1 MPTLSLPG
9 RMRTTC
15 DGVTRRNFL
24 RIGGVGAGGLLLPQ
38 VLRQR
43 ASGAPTPP
51 APARDGFGR
60 AKACIVLFM
69 GGGPS
74 QYGTFDL
81 KPDAPAEVRGEFKPI
96 ATDVPGIRISDHLP
110 LLAKQAH
117 KYAIVRSVTDE
128 YVGGAHG
135 QSVYLALTGHRSP
148 RVQGDDVRPSPE
160 DYPCLG
166 SVVSRFGPAVQT
178 MPAFVWLLEMYR
190 HTFAGEGGGLLGK
203 RHDPF
208 RVLQDPSRRDFEVQA
223 LRPPADIPLGRLGGR
238 RDLLEQIAR
247 QSDARLRS
255 ATTGA
260 MTGHYGQ
267 VFDLM
272 SSPKFQK
279 AFDLKAEPERLRER
293 FGKTKFGQGA
303 LLARRLVEH
312 GVPLVTVYWT
322 GPDPSNW
329 DTHYEET
336 KHLKVLLPPTDAGF
350 SALLEDLDA
359 RGLLDE
365 TLVVWMGE
373 FGRAPRLEDKGGRGH
388 WGRCYSVVFA
398 GGGVKGGQV
407 IGKSDR
413 FAAYPAANPVS
424 PADLVATIYH
434 ALGIESDIEVN
445 DQLGRPIKLCLGSAI
460 RPLFG

>member
-1 MPTLSLPG
+1 M
-9 RMRTTC
+9 
-15 DGVTRRNFL
+15 DRRNFL
-24 RIGGVGAGGLLLPQ
+24 RVGGLGAGGSALPALLA
-38 VLRQR
+38 RR
-43 ASGAPTPP
+43 ATAAPPP
-51 APARDGFGR
+51 RLSTDGFGR
-60 AKACIVLFM
+60 AKSCIILFM

-74 QYGTFDL
+74 QFATFDP
-81 KPDAPAEVRGEFKPI
+81 KPDAPAEIRGDFRPI
-96 ATDVPGIRISDHLP
+96 PTDVLGLRIGDHLP

-117 KYAIVRSVTDE
+117 KYAVVRSVTDD

-135 QSVYLALTGHRSP
+135 QSVYLSLTGHHSP
-148 RVQGDDVRPSPE
+148 RVTGDDVRPSPE

-166 SVVSRFGPAVQT
+166 SVVSRFWPHSGEVP
-178 MPAFVWLLEMYR
+178 PFVWLLEMYR

-203 RHDPF
+203 RLDPF

-223 LRPPADIPLGRLGGR
+223 LRPPTDIPLDRLGQR
-238 RDLLEQIAR
+238 RDLLDKIAR
-247 QSDARLRS
+247 QSDTHMRS
-255 ATTGA
+255 ASTGA
-260 MTGHYGQ
+260 MGAHYAQ
-267 VFDLM
+267 VFNLM
-272 SSPKFQK
+272 CSPKFHK
-279 AFDLKAEPERLRER
+279 AFDLKAEPERLREQY
-293 FGKTKFGQGA
+293 GKTKFGQGT

-312 GVPLVTVYWT
+312 GVPLVTVFWN

-336 KHLKVLLPPTDAGF
+336 KHLKVLLPPTDRAF
-350 SALLEDLDA
+350 SALLEDLQS

-407 IGKSDR
+407 LGKSDR

-434 ALGIESDIEVN
+434 ALGIENDIEAN
-445 DQLGRPIKLCLGSAI
+445 DPQGRPVKLCLGSAI
-460 RPLFG
+460 TPLFG